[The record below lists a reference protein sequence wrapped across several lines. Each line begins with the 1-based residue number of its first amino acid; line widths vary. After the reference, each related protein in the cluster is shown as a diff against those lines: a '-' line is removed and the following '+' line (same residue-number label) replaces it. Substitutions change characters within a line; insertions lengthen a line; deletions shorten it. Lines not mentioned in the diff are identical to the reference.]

1 MSTKYCRIDGC
12 ESKHDSHGLC
22 GKHRMRQRR
31 HGDASKGR
39 PSLGE
44 LLLRHIDVD
53 SDGCWLWTA
62 KVSKGGYG
70 VVSGKSL
77 LAHRVSY
84 ETYKGLIPDG
94 LVVDHLCRVTHCVNP
109 DHLEAVT
116 QKENLR
122 RRDIALGMATAKTHC
137 PQGHEYNETNTYLS
151 PQNRRSCRECSKN
164 RARIKRAEM
173 KKVA

>member
-1 MSTKYCRIDGC
+1 MSTKHCKIEGC
-12 ESKHDSHGLC
+12 EDKHDSYGLC
-22 GKHRMRQRR
+22 GKHRMRERR
-31 HGDASKGR
+31 HGDVSKGR

-53 SDGCWLWTA
+53 PKGCWLWTA
-62 KVSKGGYG
+62 KITKGGYG
-70 VVSGKSL
+70 SVSGKSL

-84 ETYKGLIPDG
+84 ATYKGAIPKG
-94 LVVDHLCRVTHCVNP
+94 LVIDHLCRVKSCINP

-137 PQGHEYNETNTYLS
+137 PKGHEYNEVNTYVS
-151 PQNRRSCRECSKN
+151 PQNRRSCRTCN
-164 RARIKRAEM
+164 RMRRKLKEN
-173 KKVA
+173 KKE